1 MRVRAPSVDGRAG
14 RLAGL
19 LLVATL
25 LASACVTSGEGASE
39 ETQAG
44 TEVKPKVA
52 KDPKEPV
59 TITFSV
65 ASPVGGSPQFKKFAE
80 DFHKL
85 HPNITVE
92 FQLVPTE
99 RATDKLIT
107 QVAGGNAP
115 DAAYMDASAVEEFSS
130 RNALVNLDS
139 YIAGSEIV
147 DPDDYVEGFR
157 STAEFEGSLFGL
169 PFDGETTGLFYRT
182 DLFEKAGID
191 APPADWQELNEAAA
205 QLTDEGEK
213 TYGWIMFAP
222 EAYYYWYPFLWQAGG
237 DLLTDD
243 GQEVAFDSPEGQE
256 AAEFYVGLRE
266 YSPPDYLNSNSWD
279 GRVAFA
285 TGKVGMYMAGSW
297 FGGEMKASFPDIN
310 DKWDVAPLP
319 EGPAG
324 CATTMAGDTLA
335 IFDQSEN
342 PDAAWLWIEF
352 LSQEENM
359 KTWTYGSKTS
369 TLLPPRESLLD
380 DPALGK
386 YNPWLQGFA
395 DNMDCAV
402 TSNITQPKWPQIEQ
416 ALNENLGKAI
426 YGDISPAEALQQTAE
441 QGEQLLAG
449 G

>member
-1 MRVRAPSVDGRAG
+1 VRAPAVDGRAG
-14 RLAGL
+14 RCAGL

-25 LASACVTSGEGASE
+25 LAGACVTSGEGGSE
-39 ETQAG
+39 GTQAG
-44 TEVKPKVA
+44 TEVKPKIA

-59 TITFSV
+59 TIKFSV
-65 ASPVGGSPQFKKFAE
+65 ASSVGGSPQFKKFAE

-139 YIAGSEIV
+139 YVAGSEIV
-147 DPDDYVEGFR
+147 NPEDYVEGFR
-157 STAEFEGSLFGL
+157 STAEYKGSLFGL

-182 DLFEKAGID
+182 DLFEKAGIEG
-191 APPADWQELNEAAA
+191 PPTDWQELNEAAA
-205 QLTDEGEK
+205 QLTDQGEK

-237 DLLTDD
+237 DLLSEDEKD
-243 GQEVAFDSPEGQE
+243 IAFDDPAGQE
-256 AAEFYVGLRE
+256 AADFYVGLSE
-266 YSPPDYLNSNSWD
+266 YSPPDYFASNSWD

-297 FGGEMKASFPDIN
+297 FGGQMKSEFPEIN
-310 DKWDVAPLP
+310 GKWDVAPLP

-324 CATTMAGDTLA
+324 CATSLAGNTLA
-335 IFDQSEN
+335 VFGASEN
-342 PDAAWLWIEF
+342 QDAAWLWIEY
-352 LSQEENM
+352 LSQPKNM
-359 KTWTYGSKTS
+359 KSWTFGEKTT
-369 TLLPPRESLLD
+369 TLLPPRKSLLA
-380 DPALGK
+380 DPQLGRF
-386 YNPWLQGFA
+386 NPWLEGFA
-395 DNMDCAV
+395 ESMDCAV
-402 TSNITQPKWPQIEQ
+402 SPTITQPKWPEIETQ
-416 ALNENLGKAI
+416 LNENLGKAI
-426 YGDISPAEALQQTAE
+426 YGDLAPVTAVKEAGQE
-441 QGEQLLAG
+441 GEQLIEEG
-449 G
+449 

>member
-1 MRVRAPSVDGRAG
+1 MRAPSVDGRAG
-14 RLAGL
+14 RFAGL
-19 LLVATL
+19 LLVAAL
-25 LASACVTSGEGASE
+25 VASACVTSGEGTSE
-39 ETQAG
+39 GTEAG

-85 HPNITVE
+85 HPNITIE

-147 DPDDYVEGFR
+147 DPEDYVEGFR

-191 APPADWQELNEAAA
+191 GPPADWQELNEAAA
-205 QLTDEGEK
+205 QLTDQGEK

-237 DLLTDD
+237 DLLSEDEKD
-243 GQEVAFDSPEGQE
+243 IAFDDPAGQE
-256 AAEFYVGLRE
+256 AADFYVGLSE
-266 YSPPDYLNSNSWD
+266 YSPPDYFASNSWD

-297 FGGEMKASFPDIN
+297 FGGQMKSEFPEIN
-310 DKWDVAPLP
+310 GKWDVAPLP
-319 EGPAG
+319 EGPEG
-324 CATTMAGDTLA
+324 CATSLAGNTLA
-335 IFDQSEN
+335 VLGDSEN
-342 PDAAWLWIEF
+342 PDAAWLWIEY
-352 LSQEENM
+352 LSEPKNM
-359 KTWTYGSKTS
+359 KSWTFGEKTT
-369 TLLPPRESLLD
+369 TLLPPRQSLLD
-380 DPALGK
+380 DPQLGRF
-386 YNPWLQGFA
+386 NPWLEGFA
-395 DNMDCAV
+395 DSMDCAV
-402 TSNITQPKWPQIEQ
+402 SPTITQPKWPEIETQ
-416 ALNENLGKAI
+416 LNENLGKAI
-426 YGDISPAEALQQTAE
+426 YGDVPPVTAVKQAGQE
-441 QGEQLLAG
+441 GEQLIEEG
-449 G
+449 

>member
-1 MRVRAPSVDGRAG
+1 VRAPAVDGRAG
-14 RLAGL
+14 RFAGL

-25 LASACVTSGEGASE
+25 LAGACVTSGEGGSE
-39 ETQAG
+39 GTQAG
-44 TEVKPKVA
+44 TEVKPKIA

-59 TITFSV
+59 TIKFSV
-65 ASPVGGSPQFKKFAE
+65 ASSVGGSPQFKKFAE

-139 YIAGSEIV
+139 YVAGSEIV
-147 DPDDYVEGFR
+147 NPEDYVEGFR
-157 STAEFEGSLFGL
+157 STAEYKGSLFGL

-182 DLFEKAGID
+182 DLFEKAGIEG
-191 APPADWQELNEAAA
+191 PPTDWQELNETAA

-237 DLLTDD
+237 DLLSEDEKD
-243 GQEVAFDSPEGQE
+243 IAFDDPAGQE
-256 AAEFYVGLRE
+256 AADFYVGLSE
-266 YSPPDYLNSNSWD
+266 YSPPDYFASNSWD

-297 FGGEMKASFPDIN
+297 FGGQMKSEFPEIN
-310 DKWDVAPLP
+310 GKWDVAPLP
-319 EGPAG
+319 EGPEG
-324 CATTMAGDTLA
+324 CATSLAGNTLA
-335 IFDQSEN
+335 VFGESEN
-342 PDAAWLWIEF
+342 QDAAWLWIEY
-352 LSQEENM
+352 LSQPENM
-359 KTWTYGSKTS
+359 KSWTFGEKTT
-369 TLLPPRESLLD
+369 TLLPPRKSLLA
-380 DPALGK
+380 DPQLGRF
-386 YNPWLQGFA
+386 NPWLEGFA
-395 DNMDCAV
+395 ESMDCAV
-402 TSNITQPKWPQIEQ
+402 SPTITQPKWPEIETQ
-416 ALNENLGKAI
+416 LNENLGKAI
-426 YGDISPAEALQQTAE
+426 YGDLAPVTAVKEAGQE
-441 QGEQLLAG
+441 GEQLIEEG
-449 G
+449 